1 MWHFYLGNTL
11 VFTPL
16 HKTVEMGKAN
26 IRSKLLDQESYLFL
40 HVGTIELD
48 FVRADICID
57 GDFLYTSIGRDAVSR
72 SPK

>member
-1 MWHFYLGNTL
+1 
-11 VFTPL
+11 
-16 HKTVEMGKAN
+16 MGKAN

-48 FVRADICID
+48 FVRADICIN